1 MKPAA
6 LLLWLTLFG
15 GGDPSTEPSALAI
28 ERPAVQVKSAWVGQ
42 WLVGQRREQITAQFT
57 PVAGRPELTGVLKV
71 GTDLGELWIG
81 RLEGERLRLNRAGVG
96 EARLTATQDGRLIGR
111 LSRHD
116 ASGNVE
122 LLRNRDEARVRPSP

>member
-6 LLLWLTLFG
+6 LLLWLTLF

-28 ERPAVQVKSAWVGQ
+28 ERPAVQASAWVGQ

-57 PVAGRPELTGVLKV
+57 PVAGRPELTGVLKF

-81 RLEGERLRLNRAGVG
+81 RLEGGRLRLNRAGVG
-96 EARLTATQDGRLIGR
+96 EARLTATQDGRLVGR
-111 LSRHD
+111 LSRRN

-122 LLRNRDEARVRPSP
+122 LLKNRDEASARPSP